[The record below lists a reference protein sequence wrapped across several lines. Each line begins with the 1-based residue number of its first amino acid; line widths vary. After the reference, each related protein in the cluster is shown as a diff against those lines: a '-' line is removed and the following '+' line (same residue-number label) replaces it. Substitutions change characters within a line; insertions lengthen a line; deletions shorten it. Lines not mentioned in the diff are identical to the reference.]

1 LTFLNVNQLTLPDQR
16 VGRKWYKRPTVPVAS
31 GTKETEGK
39 PDFGENMMP
48 KSPID
53 TLMEI
58 SMGFTMCRSLHV
70 IAELGVADALGDTP
84 LSAAALASATGTNSD
99 ALNRALRV
107 LSAHGVFASQDGV
120 YVHTPASRLLRSD
133 HPQSMRSFVRMQGIR
148 ALWHVWE
155 DFDHALQTGRSAA
168 EKSMP
173 NGFWGYFAENPEH
186 NRLFNDAMTGLTHAQ
201 VAGIMSAYDF
211 SGFKTIAD
219 IGGGNGHLLRAVLA
233 ANPSAQGVLFDLPH
247 VVEQAKAVPSERMTF
262 QAGSFF
268 EHTLPICDAYL
279 MKVIIH
285 DWSDREAVE
294 ILRAVRGSA
303 PQHAKLLPA
312 EFIIPEDSKPNWTLF
327 VDLIMLG
334 ELTGKERTK
343 AEFANLLEES
353 GFRLDRVID
362 TGSNTHLL
370 ESSVI

>member
-1 LTFLNVNQLTLPDQR
+1 M
-16 VGRKWYKRPTVPVAS
+16 S
-31 GTKETEGK
+31 
-39 PDFGENMMP
+39 
-48 KSPID
+48 KSPVD

-58 SMGFTMCRSLHV
+58 SMGFTLCRSLHV
-70 IAELGVADALGDTP
+70 IAELGVADALSETP
-84 LSAAALASATGTNSD
+84 LDAGALAAATGTNSD

-107 LSAHGVFASQDGV
+107 LSAHGVFAAQDGV
-120 YVHTPASRLLRSD
+120 YAHTPASRLLRSD

-155 DFDHALQTGRSAA
+155 DFDHALRTGRSAA

-186 NRLFNDAMTGLTHAQ
+186 NRLFNDAMTALTHAQ
-201 VAGIMSAYDF
+201 VAGILSTYDF

-219 IGGGNGHLLRAVLA
+219 IGGGEGHLLRAVLA
-233 ANPSAQGVLFDLPH
+233 ANPSAQGVLFDLPQ
-247 VVEQAKAVPSERMTF
+247 VVQQAKTVPFERLTF

-268 EHTLPICDAYL
+268 EDPLPVCDAYL
-279 MKVIIH
+279 MKIIIH
-285 DWSDREAVE
+285 DWSDKEATE
-294 ILRAVRGSA
+294 ILRAIRRSA
-303 PQHAKLLPA
+303 PQQAKLLLA
-312 EFIIPEDSKPNWTLF
+312 EFMIPEDSKPNWTLF

-334 ELTGKERTK
+334 ELTGKERTQ
-343 AEFANLLEES
+343 AEFAELLDES

-362 TGSNTHLL
+362 TGSNTYLL